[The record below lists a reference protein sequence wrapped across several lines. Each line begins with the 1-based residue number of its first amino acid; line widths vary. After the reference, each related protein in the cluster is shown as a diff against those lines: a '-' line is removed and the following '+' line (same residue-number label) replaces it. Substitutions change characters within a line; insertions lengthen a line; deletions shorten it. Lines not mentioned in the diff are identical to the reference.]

1 MVSLFSNKNYYV
13 IVRYYE
19 RLEPKQQQQQQQ
31 KMHATLSYDND
42 TVENK

>member
-1 MVSLFSNKNYYV
+1 MVSSFSNKNYYV

-19 RLEPKQQQQQQQ
+19 RLEPKQQQQQ